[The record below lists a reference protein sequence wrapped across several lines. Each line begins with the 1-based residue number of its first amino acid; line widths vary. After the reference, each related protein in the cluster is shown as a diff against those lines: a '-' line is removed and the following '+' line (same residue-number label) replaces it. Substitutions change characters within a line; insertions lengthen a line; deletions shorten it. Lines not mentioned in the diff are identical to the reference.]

1 MSQPPLRDTAA
12 SQSERASLLRER
24 AAPKA
29 SRDAKDASRRRS
41 RDAKNAP
48 RRVNNRRRR
57 RNSRNENRKTR
68 FGEPLPRVR
77 DEVRAIAGSALKSRR
92 YEGGAFERH
101 TAKSGCATRPGFLT
115 TACSSARSC
124 SAGRGALRLLCAG
137 GILGKYRA
145 VAARGA
151 VVSHIPTK
159 FSGSTAGLDALRYSP
174 GENCRL
180 VGCGRG
186 ALSEGLGIYHRQI
199 ARGQHPR
206 RMLTKAP
213 RATPASAP
221 PRRAGTAGQPRH

>member
-1 MSQPPLRDTAA
+1 MSRPPYAIQPL
-12 SQSERASLLRER
+12 Q
-24 AAPKA
+24 
-29 SRDAKDASRRRS
+29 
-41 RDAKNAP
+41 
-48 RRVNNRRRR
+48 RVNECRCYA
-57 RNSRNENRKTR
+57 K
-68 FGEPLPRVR
+68 GLPRKLVGMQR
-77 DEVRAIAGSALKSRR
+77 TRPDDVAGMQNPQCRR
-92 YEGGAFERH
+92 YERN
-101 TAKSGCATRPGFLT
+101 TARSGCATRPGFLT